1 MGAKKPIA
9 SLCIIF
15 YNQEEFVKDA
25 VEGALSQTFDD
36 CEIVLSDDHS
46 SDRTLD
52 LIKDVVSNYHGNKTI
67 IINENDHNLGLVPHV
82 NEVIYHISSGRYIF
96 LTGGDD
102 ISLPNR
108 VEEGVKYFENN
119 PNLSM
124 VTFSTIYINKDNEE
138 IGRHLEVTD
147 RYINIGD
154 KSYLCSASFM
164 AGLPGQGFRRDIL
177 EEYGPMGDAQ
187 TEDSVLR
194 FRSLLKGTILCS
206 SVVGLKYRVHNN
218 NISSTNRIYNLK
230 TQKIAEQYKK
240 DLCLQKNYISHN
252 LYSLL
257 ERKIDFYIV
266 YRRISEKQNKGKIF
280 VNWYYRLEHFFLRK
294 YHELRVLYFLYF
306 IERY

>member
-46 SDRTLD
+46 SDRTLEF
-52 LIKDVVSNYHGNKTI
+52 IKDVVSNYHGNKTI

-82 NEVIYHISSGRYIF
+82 NEVIYRISSGRYIF

-138 IGRHLEVTD
+138 IGRHLEETD
-147 RYINIGD
+147 RYINISD
-154 KSYLCSASFM
+154 KSYLCSSSFM

-194 FRSLLKGTILCS
+194 FRSILKGPILCS
-206 SVVGLKYRVHNN
+206 SIVGLKYRFHNN
-218 NISSTNRIYNLK
+218 NISSPNRIYNFK
-230 TQKIAEQYKK
+230 TQKIAEQYKR
-240 DLCLQKNYISHN
+240 DLEVQKNKISHS
-252 LYSLL
+252 LYDILNK
-257 ERKIDFYIV
+257 KISFYKS
-266 YRRISEKQNKGKIF
+266 YRIFSEKQYNNKAYF
-280 VNWYYRLEHFFLRK
+280 NWYYRLILFLLRK
-294 YHELRVLYFLYF
+294 SYELQVLITKL
-306 IERY
+306 

>member
-46 SDRTLD
+46 SDRTLEF
-52 LIKDVVSNYHGNKTI
+52 IKDVVSNYHGNKTI

-82 NEVIYHISSGRYIF
+82 NEVIYRISSGRYLF

-108 VEEGVKYFENN
+108 VEEGVKYFESN

-138 IGRHLEVTD
+138 IGRHLEETD
-147 RYINIGD
+147 RYINISD
-154 KSYLCSASFM
+154 KSYLCSSSFM

-206 SVVGLKYRVHNN
+206 SVVGLKYRFHNN
-218 NISSTNRIYNLK
+218 NISSINRIYNLK

-240 DLCLQKNYISHN
+240 DLRLQKENISQS
-252 LYSLL
+252 LYTVL
-257 ERKIDFYIV
+257 ERKIDFYIA
-266 YRRISEKQNKGKIF
+266 YRNISEKQNNRTQF
-280 VNWYYRLEHFFLRK
+280 VIWFYRLEHFFLRK
-294 YHELRVLYFLYF
+294 CHELRVLLFLKLH
-306 IERY
+306 